1 MKKVILLALLMPATA
16 FGQIVENFESGNIS
30 NWVQSAE
37 GHWKADTTASLSGR
51 FSLHHIFDNPDAGI
65 DQIGIPLKNL
75 HPSEGLTRWSFII
88 RHGYDPSSSN
98 NWSVFLMSDL
108 DPDNMLPGGN
118 TSGFAVGVDLS
129 GNDDTL
135 RLWKVKGKEVTTVI
149 NSHLNWQTSI
159 GIKDATKIIV
169 ERTPEGIWTLS
180 VYRLNGDLIGM
191 ATEPDIELFQAVWF
205 GIFYKYT
212 STRDRLLWLD
222 DISIDGNY
230 YADTEAPEI
239 TECKASGKYSVELAF
254 NEEPADQSLVPENFS
269 MNLRENKAISVV
281 KTSSLTCNIVFP
293 EMLNNRELNNLNVNS
308 ICDKSGNCAQNIQ
321 TGFTPLWA
329 MTGDVVISEIMADPI
344 PEVSL
349 PGKEYI
355 EITNRTG
362 YTFNLKN
369 WILSAGDKSIS
380 FPETTIPSA
389 GILIIC
395 ALQDTLLFTKY
406 GGVIGMKQ
414 FPPLTVSGGLVCI
427 YDSSGTLIHGVEYSS
442 DWYKDDLKSKG
453 GWSLEMI
460 DSKFPFYDSNNW
472 TASKSKRGGT
482 PGAVNSVAGSNPDI
496 SFYGIQ
502 NVFPDDSMSIHVRF
516 SEPVLGLPE
525 RITSI
530 TIAGT
535 KISDIYP
542 TDPLFR
548 DFSFKLAVPLNRSS
562 AYSLELTKELEDFAG
577 NRIQKRDFSFGI
589 PEQVF
594 PGDILFN
601 ELLFNPFPGEPDY
614 IELFN
619 NSEKIIDASRLQLV
633 SVNDASGDTS
643 EITHVSVVKRCIMP
657 HSYYA
662 ITTDPEIIS
671 QRYFSA
677 NKEYLFKTGNLPSM
691 PDDKGHVVL
700 YNRELDKIDE
710 VFYNEKMHFSLL
722 SNFEGVALE
731 KTLPQNKSGESAY
744 WHSATESSGWGT
756 PGAPNSVLTDTLP
769 ASDKVALSSTK
780 ITPDNDGNEDFLN
793 IRMNLNGSGNVVS
806 IIVFDEVGNYVRK
819 IATNLYTG
827 AEASFIWDGTTD
839 DGSYVRTGIYIILI
853 TLYNDAGKTERWKK
867 VCTVIRN

>member
-1 MKKVILLALLMPATA
+1 MKKVILLALLMPVSA
-16 FGQIVENFESGNIS
+16 FGQIVENFESGNIV
-30 NWVQSAE
+30 NWVQSTE
-37 GHWKADTTASLSGR
+37 GRWKADTTASLSGR
-51 FSLHHIFDNPDAGI
+51 FSLHHIFDNPDAGV

-75 HPSEGLTRWSFII
+75 HPSEGLTRWSFLV
-88 RHGYDPSSSN
+88 RHGYEPSSSN
-98 NWSVFLMSDL
+98 NWAVFLMSDNAPVNMS
-108 DPDNMLPGGN
+108 PDGN
-118 TSGFAVGVDLS
+118 TNGFAVGVNLT
-129 GNDDTL
+129 GYDDTL

-149 NSHLNWQTSI
+149 NSHINWQSSI
-159 GIKDATKIIV
+159 GINDATKIIV
-169 ERTPEGIWTLS
+169 ERSPEGTWTLT
-180 VYRLNGDLIGM
+180 VYRQNGDLAGK
-191 ATEPDIELFQAVWF
+191 AAESDIELFTAAWV
-205 GIFYKYT
+205 GVYYKYT

-222 DISIDGNY
+222 DISIDGNFH
-230 YADTEAPEI
+230 ADTEAPVI
-239 TECKASGKYSVELAF
+239 TECKASGKYSVELTF
-254 NEEPADQSLVPENFS
+254 NEEPADQSMFPENFS
-269 MNLRENKAISVV
+269 INSAENKAISII
-281 KTSSLTCNIVFP
+281 KISSLTCNIVFP
-293 EMLNNRELNNLNVNS
+293 EMLINRELNNLNINS
-308 ICDKSGNCAQNIQ
+308 ICDKSGNCAQNTQ
-321 TGFTPLWA
+321 TGFTPVWA
-329 MTGDVVISEIMADPI
+329 RTGDVVISEIMADPL
-344 PEVSL
+344 PEVAL
-349 PGKEYI
+349 PGKDYI
-355 EITNRTG
+355 EILNRTG
-362 YTFNLKN
+362 YNFDLKR
-369 WILSAGDKSIS
+369 WKFSVGDKSVLL
-380 FPETTIPSA
+380 PEITIPSA
-389 GILIIC
+389 GILIFC
-395 ALQDTLLFTKY
+395 ALQDTMLFTKY

-414 FPPLTVSGGLVCI
+414 FPTLMVSGGLVCI

-442 DWYKDDLKSKG
+442 DWYKDDLKSHG

-460 DSKFPFYDSNNW
+460 DSQFPFYDDNNW
-472 TASKSKRGGT
+472 IASKSKRGGT

-502 NVFPDDSMSIHVRF
+502 NVFPDDSLSIHVRF
-516 SEPVLGLPE
+516 SEPVFDLLE
-525 RITSI
+525 RINN
-530 TIAGT
+530 IAIEGST
-535 KISDIYP
+535 ISDIYL
-542 TDPLFR
+542 TDPLYR
-548 DFSFKLAVPLNRSS
+548 DFSIKLAVPLNKSR

-577 NRIQKRDFSFGI
+577 NRIQKRDFSFGMS
-589 PEQVF
+589 EQAL

-643 EITHVSVVKRCIMP
+643 EITPVSVEKRCIIP

-756 PGAPNSVLTDTLP
+756 PGAPNSILTDTLP

-780 ITPDNDGNEDFLN
+780 ITPDNDGIEDFLN

-827 AEASFIWDGTTD
+827 AEASFIWDGTAD

>member
-1 MKKVILLALLMPATA
+1 MKKVILLALLMPVSA
-16 FGQIVENFESGNIS
+16 FGQIVENFESGNITY
-30 NWVQSAE
+30 WVQSTE
-37 GHWKADTTASLSGR
+37 GRWNADTTASLSGR
-51 FSLHHIFDNPDAGI
+51 YSLHHIFDNPDAGI
-65 DQIGIPLKNL
+65 DQIGTPLKNL
-75 HPSEGLTRWSFII
+75 HPSEGLIRWSFLV

-98 NWSVFLMSDL
+98 NWSVFLMSDNAPANMSL
-108 DPDNMLPGGN
+108 DGN
-118 TSGFAVGVDLS
+118 TNGFAVGVNLT
-129 GNDDTL
+129 GYDDTL

-149 NSHLNWQTSI
+149 NSHIDWQTSI
-159 GIKDATKIIV
+159 GTTDATKIMV
-169 ERTPEGIWTLS
+169 ERTQEGTWSLS
-180 VYRLNGDLIGM
+180 VYRLNGDLAGM
-191 ATEPDIELFQAVWF
+191 ATESDIELFTAGWF
-205 GIFYKYT
+205 GIYYKYT

-222 DISIDGNY
+222 DISIDGNF
-230 YADTEAPEI
+230 YADTEAPVI
-239 TECKASGKYSVELAF
+239 TQCKASGKYSVELSF
-254 NEEPADQSLVPENFS
+254 NEEPTDQSMVPENFY
-269 MNLRENKAISVV
+269 MNSPENKAVSVV

-293 EMLNNRELNNLNVNS
+293 EMLENRELNNLNVNS
-308 ICDKSGNCAQNIQ
+308 ICDKSANCAQNLQ
-321 TGFTPLWA
+321 TGFTPVWA
-329 MTGDVVISEIMADPI
+329 STGDVVISEIMADPL

-349 PGKEYI
+349 PGKDFI

-362 YTFNLKN
+362 YAFNLKD
-369 WILSAGDKSIS
+369 WKLSAGDKSMT
-380 FPETTIPSA
+380 FPETTIGPTE
-389 GILIIC
+389 ILILC
-395 ALQDTLLFTKY
+395 ALQDTSLFTRY

-414 FPPLTVSGGLVCI
+414 FPTLTTGGEILYI
-427 YDSSGTLIHGVEYSS
+427 SDSTGTLIHGVEYSS

-460 DSKFPFYDSNNW
+460 DSQFPFYDRNNW
-472 TASKSKRGGT
+472 IASKSKKGGT
-482 PGAVNSVAGSNPDI
+482 PGAANSVAGSNPDVL
-496 SFYGIQ
+496 FYGIQ
-502 NVFPDDSMSIHVRF
+502 NVFPDDSMSIHVMF

-525 RITSI
+525 RINSI

-535 KISDIYP
+535 TISDIYP

-562 AYSLELTKELEDFAG
+562 AYSLGLPNDLEDFAG
-577 NRIQKRDFSFGI
+577 NRIQKRNFNFGM
-589 PEQVF
+589 PEQVS
-594 PGDILFN
+594 PGDVLFN
-601 ELLFNPFPGEPDY
+601 ELLFNPFPGDPDY

-633 SVNDASGDTS
+633 SVSDASGDTS
-643 EITHVSVVKRCIMP
+643 ETATVSDEKRCIMP

-671 QRYFSA
+671 ERYFSA
-677 NKEYLFKTGNLPSM
+677 NKDYLFRTGNLPSM

-700 YNRELDKIDE
+700 YDRELDKIDE

-722 SNFEGVALE
+722 SSFEGVALE
-731 KTLPQNKSGESAY
+731 KTLPQNKSEESAY
-744 WHSATESSGWGT
+744 WHSATENSGWGT
-756 PGAPNSVLTDTLP
+756 PGAPNSVLRDTLP

-780 ITPDNDGNEDFLN
+780 ITPNNDGSEDFLN

-806 IIVFDEVGNYVRK
+806 ITVFDEVGNYVRK

-853 TLYNDAGKTERWKK
+853 TLYNDTGKTERWKK